1 MRRHADWRGGM
12 NVVRWKYVEPT
23 HHSCGYGVVSS
34 VGLAGVVCST
44 EDYATVDR
52 FELYVECEEV
62 EERLI

>member
-1 MRRHADWRGGM
+1 MRRNADWRGGVT
-12 NVVRWKYVEPT
+12 VVRWKYVEPT
-23 HHSCGYGVVSS
+23 HHYCGYGVVSS
-34 VGLAGVVCST
+34 VGLAGVVRSA